1 MNFTDGYFA
10 VMGTVQQSGNV
21 TPTHLASWT
30 TDGVIQDSGVTF
42 TNTYGLFSSA
52 VLQIN
57 FNSENTDNPISI
69 NLPPNYTRYR
79 IHQILLSGA
88 TASLSTATCGVF
100 TETGAGG
107 TAIVTTGTAI
117 TVTQTA
123 GDTNNN
129 MQSFTINDQ
138 NTMALIDTTIYFRV
152 QTPQGSAALGNVV
165 VFYQPLP

>member
-1 MNFTDGYFA
+1 MSA
-10 VMGTVQQSGNV
+10 IQQSGSV
-21 TPTHLASWT
+21 TPGHLASWT
-30 TDGVIQDSGVTF
+30 TDGVVQDAGVTF
-42 TNTYGLFSSA
+42 TNTYGMFSSG
-52 VLQIN
+52 VLQVN

-69 NLPPNYTRYR
+69 NLPAGYTRYR

-100 TETGAGG
+100 TATGAGG

-117 TVTQTA
+117 TVTATQ

-138 NTMALIDTTIYFRV
+138 NTMALIDTTIFFRV
-152 QTPQGSAALGNVV
+152 QNAQGSAALGNVT